1 MDRFLKRPA
10 ESPARSSAPAKRTKP
25 SELSRQGSV
34 SAADRAAQYFC
45 WEGLEAPRYCQKGLQ
60 FIRLVRFLDQ
70 RQASLLQPLIDD
82 LLKIPLFGE
91 VPREQLHS
99 YLEEVNIVKVH
110 SVRKYWETRLDRLG
124 HLARAAIINL
134 SIPCH
139 SCEVERSFSAYS
151 RIVTKLRTGMK
162 DSTVRT
168 CNMVHFNSIV

>member
-1 MDRFLKRPA
+1 M
-10 ESPARSSAPAKRTKP
+10 
-25 SELSRQGSV
+25 LSKF
-34 SAADRAAQYFC
+34 DQYFC
-45 WEGLEAPRYCQKGLQ
+45 WDGLEAPQYYQKGLQ
-60 FIRLVRFLDQ
+60 FFRLVRFLDP
-70 RQASLLQPLIDD
+70 RQASLLKPSIDD
-82 LLKIPLFGE
+82 LLKLPLFGK

-99 YLEEVNIVKVH
+99 YLEEVNTVKVH
-110 SVRKYWETRLDRLG
+110 SVMKYWETRLDRWG